1 MNLVSDRR
9 ANTALIVL
17 IAAGLTAG
25 MSAITYARYT
35 DMRTEQI
42 GRAGVSLSAVL
53 AMKARAAAAHPNR
66 VCCPAE
72 GPIDHD
78 AADVADG
85 APADEAGCFESDP
98 AADAPDLAPRDGGT
112 LILQI

>member
-17 IAAGLTAG
+17 IVSGLTAG

-42 GRAGVSLSAVL
+42 GREGVTLSAVL
-53 AMKARAAAAHPNR
+53 AMKARAAASHPNR
-66 VCCPAE
+66 RCCPTPA
-72 GPIDHD
+72 PIDHD
-78 AADVADG
+78 AADLADC
-85 APADEAGCFESDP
+85 APADEAALFE
-98 AADAPDLAPRDGGT
+98 PDHAESLPEPAPRDSGT
-112 LILQI
+112 LILKI